1 MTARLDYA
9 DEREIRFEEAA
20 QGHDAVLRRGAE
32 GSGVKDC
39 ILALALDDFLRL
51 DIRPRETILAPW
63 LPRCGLAMI
72 HAPRGLGKTQVAIG
86 TAWAM
91 ASGGNFL
98 RWRCD
103 KAWRVLFLDGE
114 MPGADLQSRFK
125 CVTTASQFEL
135 ADPTYLKIAAADLMP
150 EGLPDLSDPESQQ
163 FYDDVVADADVIIVD
178 NLSTLCRGLKEND
191 ADSWVPVQ
199 SWALAQRRAGRSVV
213 FIHHGGKS
221 DQQRGTSR
229 KEDVL
234 DTVISLRRPPDYS
247 AEQGCRFELYFEKAR
262 GFHGPDAEP
271 FEARL
276 IGNQWAIGEI
286 KSGDDL
292 DTIKNLRQQ
301 GLSIREIAERTGRG
315 KTTIARRLGEA
326 DGK

>member
-1 MTARLDYA
+1 MTHRQEEVERLAREMEWEA
-9 DEREIRFEEAA
+9 EAA
-20 QGHDAVLRRGAE
+20 GRRKANGPDAQPPPEKPSRESVHSNVIA
-32 GSGVKDC
+32 V
-39 ILALALDDFLRL
+39 ALDEFLKL
-51 DIRPRETILAPW
+51 DIPPRETMIAPW

-86 TAWAM
+86 ATWAM
-91 ASGGNFL
+91 ASGGGFL
-98 RWRCD
+98 RWTCE

-114 MPGADLQSRFK
+114 MPGADLQARFK
-125 CVTTASQFEL
+125 SVIAASQFDL

-163 FYDDVVADADVIIVD
+163 FYDDVIADADVIMVD

-199 SWALAQRRAGRSVV
+199 SWALAQRRAGKSVV

-221 DQQRGTSR
+221 GQQRGTSR

-247 AEQGCRFELYFEKAR
+247 AEQGCRFELHFEKTR

-271 FEARL
+271 SRPA
-276 IGNQWAIGEI
+276 
-286 KSGDDL
+286 
-292 DTIKNLRQQ
+292 
-301 GLSIREIAERTGRG
+301 
-315 KTTIARRLGEA
+315 
-326 DGK
+326 

>member
-20 QGHDAVLRRGAE
+20 QGHDAVLRRGAL

-51 DIRPRETILAPW
+51 DIPPRETILAPW

-125 CVTTASQFEL
+125 RVTTGSQSEV
-135 ADPTYLKIAAADLMP
+135 ADPTYLKIAAADLRR
-150 EGLPDLSDPESQQ
+150 EGLPDLSDPES
-163 FYDDVVADADVIIVD
+163 
-178 NLSTLCRGLKEND
+178 
-191 ADSWVPVQ
+191 
-199 SWALAQRRAGRSVV
+199 
-213 FIHHGGKS
+213 
-221 DQQRGTSR
+221 
-229 KEDVL
+229 
-234 DTVISLRRPPDYS
+234 
-247 AEQGCRFELYFEKAR
+247 
-262 GFHGPDAEP
+262 
-271 FEARL
+271 
-276 IGNQWAIGEI
+276 
-286 KSGDDL
+286 
-292 DTIKNLRQQ
+292 
-301 GLSIREIAERTGRG
+301 
-315 KTTIARRLGEA
+315 RLGEA

>member
-1 MTARLDYA
+1 MTAPLDYP

-39 ILALALDDFLRL
+39 ILALALDDFLSL

-114 MPGADLQSRFK
+114 MPGW
-125 CVTTASQFEL
+125 
-135 ADPTYLKIAAADLMP
+135 PTFNLVSSA
-150 EGLPDLSDPESQQ
+150 LPRR
-163 FYDDVVADADVIIVD
+163 A
-178 NLSTLCRGLKEND
+178 NLSLLIQ
-191 ADSWVPVQ
+191 PI
-199 SWALAQRRAGRSVV
+199 LRS
-213 FIHHGGKS
+213 
-221 DQQRGTSR
+221 
-229 KEDVL
+229 
-234 DTVISLRRPPDYS
+234 PP
-247 AEQGCRFELYFEKAR
+247 
-262 GFHGPDAEP
+262 P
-271 FEARL
+271 
-276 IGNQWAIGEI
+276 
-286 KSGDDL
+286 
-292 DTIKNLRQQ
+292 T
-301 GLSIREIAERTGRG
+301 
-315 KTTIARRLGEA
+315 
-326 DGK
+326 